1 MPGLTD
7 VRQRVAATLRP
18 GWQAELNDHVIDLAW
33 AADGAL
39 LAAAIVSGPVTIWR
53 ARRGEPAAA
62 LAGHDLGTMSIAW
75 RPDAPILA
83 TAGQDGALRLWDG
96 ASGHMQQ
103 ELAGGASWVSQV
115 RWCPVQGGKRPPRL
129 ASAAGRTVRFWHA
142 DGRLEREYANHP
154 STVADIQWH
163 KRRNELAIAAYGVL
177 ILCNPDRPEDLRV
190 LRWQGS
196 SLVIAW
202 SPDGR
207 KIASRDIRTDPRTD
221 LAVVILDNKAGA
233 TFPYLEFGDSDA
245 MEIGDRVLA
254 VGAPFGLTG
263 TVTQGIVSSKGRGL
277 NLNMYEDFIQ
287 TDAAINPGNSGGPL
301 ISLDG
306 KVIGINS
313 AIKSRSGGF
322 QGVGLAVASNLAKGV
337 VDKLKTD
344 GVVHRGYLGVQIRD
358 LDPDVARRLGIEDHG
373 VVVGEVFA
381 DTPAGK
387 AGLKPGDIIVA
398 INGKHIDNG
407 KALQRLIATLPLKKA
422 AEFSLVR
429 DGAALKA
436 PVTIEEQPK
445 DFGTARVPAPRP
457 PSERSEGV
465 SIDKMGLELGP
476 LTPAAAEE
484 LGYRKDAKGVVIM
497 RVEPG
502 SLADAAGLRQGMLIT
517 RVEKEAVSTPEAAR
531 GTDASAAT
539 WPKQRSPR
547 RYEVDSARLIW

>member
-1 MPGLTD
+1 MKRGAAYLGVLLIGLTAGSFVVNNFLRGD
-7 VRQRVAATLRP
+7 TPAPRAT
-18 GWQAELNDHVIDLAW
+18 GLAPET
-33 AADGAL
+33 GSYR
-39 LAAAIVSGPVTIWR
+39 AIVKKVLPAVVSIEAR
-53 ARRGEPAAA
+53 AKVVHTKLKKSDKAPLDPRVPEEFRRFFEEFN
-62 LAGHDLGTMSIAW
+62 I
-75 RPDAPILA
+75 PDMPE
-83 TAGQDGALRLWDG
+83 T
-96 ASGHMQQ
+96 
-103 ELAGGASWVSQV
+103 
-115 RWCPVQGGKRPPRL
+115 PQGGMGSGFIVDPKGVVVTNNHVV
-129 ASAAGRTVRFWHA
+129 AGAESVTVVF
-142 DGRLEREYANHP
+142 
-154 STVADIQWH
+154 
-163 KRRNELAIAAYGVL
+163 
-177 ILCNPDRPEDLRV
+177 
-190 LRWQGS
+190 
-196 SLVIAW
+196 
-202 SPDGR
+202 PDGR

-531 GTDASAAT
+531 GALDKASLSHGVLL
-539 WPKQRSPR
+539 Q
-547 RYEVDSARLIW
+547 VQSARGGANFVVIRSTDGA